1 MQTVQAEIG
10 LWVQASVG
18 HDAGDHLEVEGIV
31 GQVQFEE
38 ALGLVGG
45 SCLWQRFRIVGPPD
59 CVESGASPAAHQ
71 KSERAEI

>member
-18 HDAGDHLEVEGIV
+18 HDPGDDVEVEGVI

-38 ALGLVGG
+38 APGRVGG
-45 SCLWQRFRIVGPPD
+45 RRERQRFRIVGPPD
-59 CVESGASPAAHQ
+59 RIESGASPAARQ
-71 KSERAEI
+71 ERERAEI